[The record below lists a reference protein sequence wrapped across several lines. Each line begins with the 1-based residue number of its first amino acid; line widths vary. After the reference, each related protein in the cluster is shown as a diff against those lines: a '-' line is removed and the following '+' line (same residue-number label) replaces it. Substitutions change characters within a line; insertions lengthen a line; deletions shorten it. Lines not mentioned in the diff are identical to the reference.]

1 MSVFLARSIGGVAVD
16 VVINESH
23 TSEVN
28 IPKHPVEHGVKVS
41 DHVWR
46 DPYKVELECII
57 DGPGVMQAYADLLT
71 VQQEAEPFDFVSGLK
86 VYENMLI
93 EGLYPTRDKEFGRV
107 LKFNA
112 TLVEVIIV
120 SPSGPAGGG
129 IGGVFGIPA
138 GGVGPFGGILDLGVG
153 LATGGIGGVLG
164 TVGDLALDVTSTVL
178 DAATAVVQRGEVQ
191 AREFTQAALPQSV
204 VDAFGGRF

>member
-1 MSVFLARSIGGVAVD
+1 MSVFLSRSIGGVAVD

-28 IPKHPVEHGVKVS
+28 IPKHPVERGVKVS

-57 DGPGVMQAYADLLT
+57 DGPGIMGAYQALLD
-71 VQQEAEPFDFVSGLK
+71 VQQEAEPFDFVTGLK
-86 VYENMLI
+86 VYDNMLI

-129 IGGVFGIPA
+129 IGGVFGQAA
-138 GGVGPFGGILDLGVG
+138 GGVGPFGGLIDLGIG
-153 LATGGIGGVLG
+153 LATSGIGGVLAQ
-164 TVGDLALDVTSTVL
+164 VGDAALDVTATVL

-191 AREFTQAALPQSV
+191 AREFVEGALPQTV
-204 VDAFGGRF
+204 LDAFGR

>member
-1 MSVFLARSIGGVAVD
+1 VSVFLSRSLGGIPVD
-16 VVINESH
+16 VVINENH

-28 IPKHPVEHGVKVS
+28 IPKHPVERGVKIS

-46 DPYKVELECII
+46 DPYKVEIECII
-57 DGPGVMQAYADLLT
+57 DGPGVMGAYSDLLDL
-71 VQQEAEPFDFVSGLK
+71 QQDAEPFDFVTGLK

-93 EGLYPTRDKEFGRV
+93 EGLYPIRDKEYGRV

-129 IGGVFGIPA
+129 VGGVFGIPA
-138 GGVGPFGGILDLGVG
+138 GGIGPFGSIIDLGLG
-153 LATGGIGGVLG
+153 IATSGIGGVLG
-164 TVGDLALDVTSTVL
+164 AVGDLALDVTSTVL

-191 AREFTQAALPQSV
+191 AREFLEAALPAPV
-204 VDAFGGRF
+204 LDAFGV

>member
-1 MSVFLARSIGGVAVD
+1 MSVFLSRNLGGIPLD
-16 VVINESH
+16 VVINENH

-28 IPKHPVEHGVKVS
+28 IPRHPVERGVKVS

-46 DPYKVELECII
+46 EPREIEIECII
-57 DGPGVMQAYADLLT
+57 QGPGLMGIYNDLLDL
-71 VQQEAEPFDFVSGLK
+71 QEEAELFDFVTGLL

-93 EGLYPTRDKEFGRV
+93 QGLYPIRDKDYARS

-112 TLVEVIIV
+112 KLVEVIIV

-138 GGVGPFGGILDLGVG
+138 GGIGPFGGLLDLGIG
-153 LATGGIGGVLG
+153 FAAGGIGSVLG
-164 TVGDLALDVTSTVL
+164 AVGDLALDVTATVL

-191 AREFTQAALPQSV
+191 AREFVEAALPAAV
-204 VDAFGGRF
+204 LDAFGV

>member
-1 MSVFLARSIGGVAVD
+1 MSVFLSRNLGGIPLD
-16 VVINESH
+16 VVINENH

-28 IPKHPVEHGVKVS
+28 IPRHPVERGVKVS

-46 DPYKVELECII
+46 EPREIEIECII
-57 DGPGVMQAYADLLT
+57 EGPGVMDAYNALLDL
-71 VQQEAEPFDFVSGLK
+71 QEEAEPFDFVTALL

-93 EGLYPTRDKEFGRV
+93 QGLYPIRDKDYGRV

-112 TLVEVIIV
+112 KLVEVIIV

-129 IGGVFGIPA
+129 VGGVFGIPA
-138 GGVGPFGGILDLGVG
+138 GGIGPFGGILDLGLG
-153 LATGGIGGVLG
+153 IATGGLGGALG
-164 TVGDLALDVTSTVL
+164 AVGDLALDVTATVL

-191 AREFTQAALPQSV
+191 AREFVEGALPGPV
-204 VDAFGGRF
+204 LDAFGL

>member
-1 MSVFLARSIGGVAVD
+1 VSVFLSRNLGGIPVD
-16 VVINESH
+16 VVINENH

-28 IPKHPVEHGVKVS
+28 IPKHPVERGTKIS

-46 DPYKVELECII
+46 EPREVEIECII
-57 DGPGVMQAYADLLT
+57 DGPGIMGAYQSLLDL
-71 VQQEAEPFDFVSGLK
+71 QEEAEPFDFVTGLL
-86 VYENMLI
+86 VYENMLVQ
-93 EGLYPTRDKEFGRV
+93 GLYPIRDKDYGRV

-112 TLVEVIIV
+112 KLVEVIIV

-129 IGGVFGIPA
+129 VGGVFGLPA
-138 GGVGPFGGILDLGVG
+138 GGIGPFGGILDLGIG

-164 TVGDLALDVTSTVL
+164 AVGDLALDVTATVL

-191 AREFTQAALPQSV
+191 AREFIEGALPAAV
-204 VDAFGGRF
+204 LDAFGV

>member
-1 MSVFLARSIGGVAVD
+1 MSVFLSRSIGGIPVD

-28 IPKHPVEHGVKVS
+28 IPKHPVERGVKVS

-93 EGLYPTRDKEFGRV
+93 EGLYPTRDKDYGRV

-129 IGGVFGIPA
+129 VGGVFGIQA
-138 GGVGPFGGILDLGVG
+138 GGVGPFGGILDLGIG
-153 LATGGIGGVLG
+153 PAAGRILGATGDAV
-164 TVGDLALDVTSTVL
+164 LDVTATVL
-178 DAATAVVQRGEVQ
+178 DAASAVVQRGEVQ
-191 AREFTQAALPQSV
+191 AREFTEAALPQSV
-204 VDAFGGRF
+204 LDAFGGRL

>member
-1 MSVFLARSIGGVAVD
+1 MSVFLTRDIGGVAVD
-16 VVINESH
+16 VVINENH

-28 IPKHPVEHGVKVS
+28 IPKHPVERGVKVS

-46 DPYKVELECII
+46 DPYTVELECII
-57 DGPGVMQAYADLLT
+57 DGPGIMDAYAALLE
-71 VQQEAEPFDFVSGLK
+71 VQQQAEPFDFVSGLK

-93 EGLYPTRDKEFGRV
+93 EGLYPVRDKENSRV

-112 TLVEVIIV
+112 TLVEVMIV

-129 IGGVFGIPA
+129 VGGVFGIPA
-138 GGVGPFGGILDLGVG
+138 GGIGPFGGILDLGLGIAAGG
-153 LATGGIGGVLG
+153 LGGALG
-164 TVGDLALDVTSTVL
+164 AVGDLALDVTSTLL

-191 AREFTQAALPQSV
+191 AREYAAGALPAHV
-204 VDAFGGRF
+204 LADFGD

>member
-1 MSVFLARSIGGVAVD
+1 MSVFLSRSIGGIAVD
-16 VVINESH
+16 VVINENH

-28 IPKHPVEHGVKVS
+28 IPKHPVERGVKVS

-57 DGPGVMQAYADLLT
+57 DGPGVMDAYAGLLS
-71 VQQEAEPFDFVSGLK
+71 VQDEAEPFDFVSGLK

-93 EGLYPTRDKEFGRV
+93 EGLYPVRDKDYGRV

-112 TLVEVIIV
+112 TLMEVIIV

-129 IGGVFGIPA
+129 VGGVFGVPA
-138 GGVGPFGGILDLGVG
+138 GGVGPFGGILDLGIG
-153 LATGGIGGVLG
+153 FASGGVGGLLG
-164 TVGDLALDVTSTVL
+164 AVGDLVLDTASTVL
-178 DAATAVVQRGEVQ
+178 DAASAVVQRGEVQ
-191 AREFTQAALPQSV
+191 AREFVAGALPAHV
-204 VDAFGGRF
+204 LAEFGA